1 MAEPD
6 LSLRDAL
13 HDPGLSHWIRG
24 LVQQYKEKV
33 KMLETE
39 KAALEIDATMW
50 KEKKSEVESL
60 AQLFDAAKKKLDA
73 EESFKAEELTKTK
86 VELQLALLQVGHLQN
101 ELEREKKRSQEERQ
115 NSEHRIKELQA
126 QVEKL
131 KLGRVTQQAV
141 DEEKCLASVVTSREE
156 VQKRKCTELNVGSVK
171 KVRFAVEYDLHV
183 QELGVGS
190 LSEHL
195 FRPDPNEAMV
205 ECPSGSENPIK
216 GYIPQ
221 EDITEGNFIQHIS
234 TEVTNLDDSD
244 DNILVIDLPDEGRE
258 VIAEGEGSNAGALQ
272 NKTTK
277 DLEAADGG
285 RVNVMQR
292 LVSAKRDEASLPGE
306 ITSKFD
312 QGSTIGREVE
322 EGGDMKMTTWKLS
335 KRCKQWAEERKQ
347 MGRCRVFCPMQNCKV
362 TVNLAKLARTCT
374 RCILLR
380 SGGSFCD
387 VQILKKVWNLCLFTA
402 IFKTTGSAVWLAQ
415 AIGGPRH
422 FFRLQHYLC
431 LDTIA

>member
-1 MAEPD
+1 M
-6 LSLRDAL
+6 
-13 HDPGLSHWIRG
+13 
-24 LVQQYKEKV
+24 
-33 KMLETE
+33 
-39 KAALEIDATMW
+39 
-50 KEKKSEVESL
+50 
-60 AQLFDAAKKKLDA
+60 
-73 EESFKAEELTKTK
+73 
-86 VELQLALLQVGHLQN
+86 
-101 ELEREKKRSQEERQ
+101 
-115 NSEHRIKELQA
+115 QA

-141 DEEKCLASVVTSREE
+141 DEEKCLESVVTSREE

-171 KVRFAVEYDLHV
+171 KVRFDVEDDLHV
-183 QELGVGS
+183 QELGAAPH
-190 LSEHL
+190 SEHL

-221 EDITEGNFIQHIS
+221 KDITEGNFIQHIS

-292 LVSAKRDEASLPGE
+292 FVAARRDEALLPGE

-335 KRCKQWAEERKQ
+335 IRCKQWAEERKQ
-347 MGRCRVFCPMQNCKV
+347 MDRCPMQNCKV
-362 TVNLAKLARTCT
+362 TVNLAKIARHLHRVHSSQKLWLPLRCPDCEESVESTSLLSHIQNHRICNMACTGHRWPKTLHSAPALSVPGHNSLISVHPPALSHRPALDPSAPSLAPKSPRNIWV
-374 RCILLR
+374 RK
-380 SGGSFCD
+380 D
-387 VQILKKVWNLCLFTA
+387 
-402 IFKTTGSAVWLAQ
+402 IFKKRALWPQGK
-415 AIGGPRH
+415 
-422 FFRLQHYLC
+422 
-431 LDTIA
+431 